1 MGPVPKWMSGNDNKE
16 WTAVGV
22 FARAA
27 FVLLLTGLG
36 WAVGGC
42 ASPVE
47 PGEGDR
53 ADFASLPGVEQLGG
67 DAQRI
72 VQQFIARN
80 DFEDVCREG
89 VDSVKQNVREA
100 VVSIMFTDGLESPRE
115 SGTTAGHFIADRC
128 REINPE
134 Y

>member
-1 MGPVPKWMSGNDNKE
+1 V
-16 WTAVGV
+16 VGTLS
-22 FARAA
+22 RAA
-27 FVLLLTGLG
+27 FVSLLTGLG
-36 WAVGGC
+36 WVIGGC

-47 PGEGDR
+47 PSAADR
-53 ADFASLPGVEQLGG
+53 ADFVSLPGVERLGG

-72 VQQFIARN
+72 VQQFMARN
-80 DFEDVCREG
+80 DLEAVCREG

-100 VVSIMFTDGLESPRE
+100 VVSIMFTDGLDSPRR
-115 SGTTAGHFIADRC
+115 SGTSAGHFIAERC